1 MPYKVNPT
9 TGQLDY
15 YEVAEGGGGGVATN
29 LNFFPSPTTGTITSD
44 SGTDADIPLANSTNS
59 GLFSPSEKAK
69 LAIALTSVG
78 VDYRGAYNNGDGS
91 YTYGSVVLYNGL
103 LYEKI
108 SNPNNPGYPPTGADW
123 VLFDPEIGSPSF
135 DLWIRNILDN
145 KVNIEAGK
153 GLSTEDYTT
162 AEQTKLAGI
171 QAGAEVNVN
180 ADWNATSGDAQIL
193 NKPTIPAAQVN
204 SDWLATS
211 GVAQILNKPSS
222 LPTSNVK
229 HSVKYGVALTI
240 GQAVYVSSADGTN
253 MIVSKADNS
262 SESTSSKTMGL
273 VTASGAANYQG
284 EVITEGLLAG
294 LNTIGATIGDA
305 VWLGT
310 NGNLLFGLS
319 NKPSAPNH
327 LVFIGI
333 VTRVN
338 ANNGEIFVK
347 VQNGFEVNELHD
359 VSISGRANNTL
370 LGYDSS
376 TGLHI
381 FKTVA
386 QWLGYTPID
395 QSIIGSSNG
404 IVPLNSSTKID
415 QTYLPSYVDDVLEYA
430 NTTSFPATGE
440 TGKIYIALDTNV
452 TYRWSGSAYVE
463 ISSSLA
469 LGETSAT
476 AYRGDRGKIAY
487 DHSQLLSG
495 NPHNV
500 TKAEVGLGNVPNT
513 DATNPANIVQ
523 TSSYRFVTDAEKATW
538 NSSGSLIPDL
548 KGNEVFRGVTFRNNS
563 TTIDTLGGITNTL
576 SGTQGANS
584 VATTN
589 YRTRQV
595 SMRLEPSVVSTGNYA
610 SMRCSTALWSIT
622 GGFLFTADFGIA
634 DSGFATGTH
643 NFWGLT
649 DSTSALAIGGVGNSQ
664 PSNLLNIIAV
674 ANDSGDANLQFMH
687 NDGTGTATK
696 IDLGAS
702 FPSNRTSGAAAT
714 AMYNIKIY
722 NPAGSSTVYYKVTN
736 KETGAVAEGSISAN
750 LPSTSTLLSYQAGR
764 SMGTSGGGVSGSG
777 RFDVSILGV
786 YNI

>member
-15 YEVAEGGGGGVATN
+15 YEISEGGGGAAAN
-29 LNFFPSPTTGTITSD
+29 LNFIASPTTGTITSD
-44 SGTDADIPLANSTNS
+44 SGTDADIPLADSINS
-59 GLFSPSEKAK
+59 GLFSPTEKAK
-69 LAIALTSVG
+69 LSIALVSVG
-78 VDYRGAYNNGDGS
+78 VDYRGSYNNGDGS

-108 SNPNNPGYPPTGADW
+108 SNPNNPGYPPTGTDW
-123 VLFDPEIGSPSF
+123 ALFDPEIGSPSF
-135 DLWIRNILDN
+135 DLWIRNILN
-145 KVNIEAGK
+145 TKVNTEAGK

-180 ADWNATSGDAQIL
+180 ADWLATSGDAF
-193 NKPTIPAAQVN
+193 
-204 SDWLATS
+204 
-211 GVAQILNKPSS
+211 ILNKPSS

-404 IVPLNSSTKID
+404 IAPLNSSTKID

-430 NTTSFPATGE
+430 NTTSFPTTGE

-476 AYRGDRGKIAY
+476 AYRGDRGASAY
-487 DHSQLLSG
+487 SHSISTG
-495 NPHNV
+495 NPHGTTKSDLNLGLVDNTADANKNV
-500 TKAEVGLGNVPNT
+500 LSATKLTTARTINGVSFDGTANITIADSTKEPSITAGTVGQYWRGDKSWQTLNASAVGLGNVPNT
-513 DATNPANIVQ
+513 DATNPANIIQ
-523 TSSYRFVTDAEKATW
+523 TSSFRFVTDTEKATW
-538 NSSGSLIPDL
+538 NS
-548 KGNEVFRGVTFRNNS
+548 KQS
-563 TTIDTLGGITNTL
+563 TITL
-576 SGTQGANS
+576 
-584 VATTN
+584 TT
-589 YRTRQV
+589 
-595 SMRLEPSVVSTGNYA
+595 TG
-610 SMRCSTALWSIT
+610 
-622 GGFLFTADFGIA
+622 
-634 DSGFATGTH
+634 
-643 NFWGLT
+643 
-649 DSTSALAIGGVGNSQ
+649 
-664 PSNLLNIIAV
+664 
-674 ANDSGDANLQFMH
+674 
-687 NDGTGTATK
+687 
-696 IDLGAS
+696 
-702 FPSNRTSGAAAT
+702 TSGAATFDGAT
-714 AMYNIKIY
+714 LNIPQY
-722 NPAGSSTVYYKVTN
+722 
-736 KETGAVAEGSISAN
+736 
-750 LPSTSTLLSYQAGR
+750 
-764 SMGTSGGGVSGSG
+764 SGGAGAST
-777 RFDVSILGV
+777 FDYGLAHAMTTMTFL
-786 YNI
+786 